1 MRVETTTRELFAL
14 EELGETARQDA
25 IEAMASRVYEW
36 TEASDLA
43 STIVYA
49 IADALKTPGWDT
61 YGEGD
66 FPGVRGLELWE
77 WDVERLEIT
86 ARGSL
91 TRETAPALPWGMF
104 TVFHFGDRS
113 SSDPRAGYDDE
124 DGYWTEVGT
133 WTVKPEADREAF
145 DILEQAIREAL
156 HDGIVAARDELEYLC
171 SEAAIVETCE
181 ANGQEFTVDGR
192 PA

>member
-1 MRVETTTRELFAL
+1 MRVETTTRELFTL
-14 EELGETARQDA
+14 DELGETARQEA
-25 IEAMASRVYEW
+25 IEAMAGRVDEW

-43 STIVYA
+43 SIIVYG
-49 IADALKTPGWDT
+49 IAEALKSPGWDT
-61 YGEGD
+61 YGSGD
-66 FPGVRGLELWE
+66 FPGVDGLELRE

-104 TVFHFGDRS
+104 TEYQFHTSRC
-113 SSDPRAGYDDE
+113 DPHAAYDDE
-124 DGYWTEVGT
+124 DGYSVKVGNFAGT
-133 WTVKPEADREAF
+133 DDERAALG
-145 DILEQAIREAL
+145 ILEQSIREAL

-171 SEAAIVETCE
+171 SEAAIVDECE
-181 ANGQEFTVDGR
+181 ANEQEFTVDGR

>member
-14 EELGETARQDA
+14 DELGDTARQEA
-25 IEAMASRVYEW
+25 IEAMANRVYEW

-43 STIVYA
+43 CTIVYA
-49 IADALKTPGWDT
+49 IAAALKSPGWDT
-61 YGEGD
+61 YGSGD
-66 FPGVRGLELWE
+66 FPGVDGLELWE

-91 TRETAPALPWGMF
+91 TRESAPALPWGMF
-104 TVFHFGDRS
+104 TVFHFESPSREAH
-113 SSDPRAGYDDE
+113 AGNQGE
-124 DGYWTEVGT
+124 DGYWTDAGN
-133 WTVKPEADREAF
+133 WSDHGPECHAF
-145 DILEQAIREAL
+145 GILEQAIREAL

-171 SEAAIVETCE
+171 SEAAIVEDCE
-181 ANGQEFTVDGR
+181 ANEQEFTEDGR